1 MGLKIGLIFDY
12 TSFTIKCTHMN
23 YIEVNVKLSVQHLHE
38 LAEIERNMIKE
49 AVKQLDFAYAPYS
62 NFYVGASV
70 LLENGNIYGGC
81 NQENASYPLCMC
93 GERVALYHTAIAEPN
108 VLIKALTI
116 TARNQY
122 HQLTSPVMPCG
133 ACRQVILEYEQKQ
146 GQKIKIY
153 LKTDDDKVYI
163 SESAANLIPFGF
175 DASFLK

>member
-1 MGLKIGLIFDY
+1 MKVGLIFALS
-12 TSFTIKCTHMN
+12 SFTINCTLMN
-23 YIEVNVKLSVQHLHE
+23 HIEVSVKLIVQDLHE
-38 LAEIERNMIKE
+38 MTEIEKKLVLK
-49 AVKQLDFAYAPYS
+49 AVSQLDFAYAPYS
-62 NFYVGASV
+62 NFHVGAAV
-70 LLENGNIYGGC
+70 LLENDNIYGGC

-93 GERVALYHTAIAEPN
+93 GERVALYHTAISEPN
-108 VLIKALTI
+108 GLIKALAI

-122 HQLTSPVMPCG
+122 HQLTAPVMPCG

>member
-1 MGLKIGLIFDY
+1 MKIGLIFA
-12 TSFTIKCTHMN
+12 TNTFTTNCTLMN
-23 YIEVNVKLSVQHLHE
+23 QIEVSVKLAVQNLVE
-38 LAEIERNMIKE
+38 LTDIEKKMVLE
-49 AVKQLDFAYAPYS
+49 AVRQLDFAYAPYS
-62 NFYVGASV
+62 NFHVGASV

-108 VLIKALTI
+108 APIKALAI

-146 GQKIKIY
+146 SQKIRIY

-163 SESAANLIPFGF
+163 SDSASNLIPFGF